1 MTVTEHQ
8 VQPRTS
14 RQSSWTRRLNEVAAG
29 SIGLIG
35 VSHILVIHVFDGP
48 KPADEQHIAEL
59 SAVATTSLAEGFG
72 RELSVLGLNTGYSV
86 GTGVFATT
94 FAILVVLA
102 GRSAPTI
109 IGRTLFTFTCFVTAC
124 TLLVISILY
133 FPEPVTVLAALG
145 TVLFAAVLALD
156 ENRSAGEPAV
166 KSR

>member
-1 MTVTEHQ
+1 MTADRAAQ
-8 VQPRTS
+8 RSPRQT
-14 RQSSWTRRLNEVAAG
+14 SWTRRLNDIAAC

-86 GTGVFATT
+86 GTGVFATM
-94 FAILVVLA
+94 FAILVILA
-102 GRSAPTI
+102 GRAAPAI
-109 IGRTLFTFTCFVTAC
+109 IGRTLFTFTCFVTASA
-124 TLLVISILY
+124 LLAISVLY

-145 TVLFAAVLALD
+145 TVLFGAVFGLD
-156 ENRSAGEPAV
+156 ENRSAGELAV
-166 KSR
+166 ESR

>member
-1 MTVTEHQ
+1 VSITADRAKQ
-8 VQPRTS
+8 RSPRQ
-14 RQSSWTRRLNEVAAG
+14 RSWTRRLNEVAAG

-35 VSHILVIHVFDGP
+35 VTHILVIHVFDGP

-86 GTGVFATT
+86 GTGVFAMT

-102 GRSAPTI
+102 GRAAPAI
-109 IGRTLFTFTCFVTAC
+109 VGRTLFTLTCFATAAAF
-124 TLLVISILY
+124 LVISILY

-166 KSR
+166 ESR